1 MDELMDGSIY
11 TDGTYLDKNPTWHA
25 EDSPWKA
32 RQILRMLQ
40 RNNINPRTICE
51 VGCGAG
57 EVLRRLQENMDP
69 SCEFHGYEISP
80 QAFHLCEERSN
91 EKLHFHLQ
99 DFLQEQGPPFDLL
112 LLIDVIEHLDDY
124 LTFLKKLKPRSRY
137 KGLHIPLDVSV
148 QSVLRPGRLGF
159 IRDKMGHVHYF
170 TKETALRS
178 LEDSG
183 YQILDHFLTGVAL
196 ENPNKTLKTHIANLP
211 RRAVSLVQRDLAA
224 RLFGGFSL
232 MVLAT

>member
-1 MDELMDGSIY
+1 MDRSIY
-11 TDGTYLDKNPTWHA
+11 TDGTYLDKNPTWHT
-25 EDSPWKA
+25 EDSAWKA

-40 RNNINPRTICE
+40 RNSINPKTICE

-57 EVLRRLQENMDP
+57 EVLRQLQEGMDP

-80 QAFHLCEERSN
+80 QAFRLCEGKANER
-91 EKLHFHLQ
+91 LHFHLQ

-112 LLIDVIEHLDDY
+112 LLIDVIEHLEDY
-124 LTFLKKLKPRSRY
+124 RTFLRKVKPRSRY
-137 KGLHIPLDVSV
+137 KGLHIPLDLSV
-148 QSVLRPGRLGF
+148 QSVLRRGRLDF
-159 IRDKMGHVHYF
+159 IRDRMGHIHYF

-183 YQILDHFLTGVAL
+183 YRILDHFLTGVAL
-196 ENPNKTLKTHIANLP
+196 ENPNKTLKTHIANVP
-211 RRAVSLVQRDLAA
+211 RRVVSLVHRDLAA

>member
-1 MDELMDGSIY
+1 MDRSIY
-11 TDGTYLDKNPTWHA
+11 TDGTYLNKNPTWHT
-25 EDSPWKA
+25 EDSAWKA

-40 RNNINPRTICE
+40 RNNISPRTICE

-57 EVLRRLQENMDP
+57 EVLRQLQGNMDP

-80 QAFHLCEERSN
+80 QAFHLCQERSN
-91 EKLHFHLQ
+91 EKLHFHLE

-124 LTFLKKLKPRSRY
+124 PTFLKKLKPRSRY
-137 KGLHIPLDVSV
+137 KGLHIPLDLSV

-159 IRDKMGHVHYF
+159 IRDRMGHIHYF
-170 TKETALRS
+170 TKETALCT
-178 LEDSG
+178 LADAG
-183 YQILDHFLTGVAL
+183 YQVLDHFLTPVAL
-196 ENPNKTLKTHIANLP
+196 ESTHKDLKTRLANVP
-211 RRAVSLVQRDLAA
+211 RRAVSLLHKDLAA

-232 MVLAT
+232 MVLGT